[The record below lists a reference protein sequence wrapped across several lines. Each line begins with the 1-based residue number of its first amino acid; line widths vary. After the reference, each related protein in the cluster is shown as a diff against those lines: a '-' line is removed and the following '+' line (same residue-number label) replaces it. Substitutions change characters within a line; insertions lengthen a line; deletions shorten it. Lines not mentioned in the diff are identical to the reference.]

1 MSTVPAA
8 SDAMVGLTREHRFW
22 RWNVL
27 LSTYFGYSGFYLCR
41 KMYTIAKPVI
51 KEDLGFSW
59 TQIANIWAAFLIAYM
74 VGQFITSFLGRKRA
88 PKTLL
93 VGGLGLSM
101 IVNVAVGFSNNYC
114 TFVVF
119 MIFNGLLQ
127 STGWPS
133 SVAAVAHWV
142 RPQERGFIIGFLSTS
157 HMVGTLVVKLVGG
170 FLLVYVGWRWS
181 FCGATAVAAVFWAL
195 LLWRHHD
202 KPEDA
207 GLKPLVVPGQGGQ
220 TDIRQQESDHL
231 TPAEYF
237 RLACH
242 PVIITLGV
250 AYLCVKF
257 LRYALDSWI
266 PTFLVVQMHLSPDQA
281 SYYSMG
287 FDVCGVLPALV
298 TGWLLDRLFK
308 GNWALL
314 SLVAAVGM
322 IFGFVVALH
331 FDTSAAA
338 VAASFG
344 LIGFMIFGP
353 ETILNGAATVQVAG
367 EKHSLAVAG
376 LVNGIGSIGPILQEP
391 VIGGLMK
398 SNEMRG
404 MHNANL
410 LCLGLCI
417 LFFFLMIVASYRRH
431 QVRKRDILQAAAAA
445 TAPLEY
451 DTSKESP

>member
-1 MSTVPAA
+1 MSSGPAA
-8 SDAMVGLTREHRFW
+8 LDTKVGLPREYRFW

-27 LSTYFGYSGFYLCR
+27 LSTYFGYSGYYLCR
-41 KMYTIAKPVI
+41 KMYTIAKPMI

-59 TQIANIWAAFLIAYM
+59 TQIADIWAAFLIAYM
-74 VGQFITSFLGRKRA
+74 VGQFVTSFVGRKRA

-93 VGGLGLSM
+93 VVGLGLSM
-101 IVNVAVGFSNNYC
+101 IVNVAVGFSNSYY
-114 TFVVF
+114 TFLTF

-181 FCGATAVAAVFWAL
+181 FCGATIVAAVFWAL
-195 LLWRHHD
+195 LLWRLHD
-202 KPEDA
+202 KPEDV
-207 GLKPLVVPGQGGQ
+207 GLKPLVVPGQDGQ
-220 TDIRQQESDHL
+220 TDIRPQENDHL
-231 TPAEYF
+231 TLAEYF

-242 PVIITLGV
+242 PVILTLGV

-266 PTFLVVQMHLSPDQA
+266 PTFLVVQMHLSPDHA

-287 FDVCGVLPALV
+287 FDVCGVLPALA
-298 TGWLLDRLFK
+298 TGWALDRLFK

-322 IFGFVVALH
+322 IFGFIVALH
-331 FDTSAAA
+331 FDGSAVA

-367 EKHSLAVAG
+367 EKNSLAVAG
-376 LVNGIGSIGPILQEP
+376 LVNGIGSIGPILQERA
-391 VIGGLMK
+391 IGGLMK
-398 SNEMRG
+398 SDEARG
-404 MHNANL
+404 MHNTNL
-410 LCLGLCI
+410 MCLGLCI
-417 LFFFLMIVASYRRH
+417 LFFFLMVVASYRRH
-431 QVRKRDILQAAAAA
+431 RMFKRNVPQQAAAASF
-445 TAPLEY
+445 TPLEN
-451 DTSKESP
+451 DTSKE

>member
-8 SDAMVGLTREHRFW
+8 PDAMVGLTREHRFW

-27 LSTYFGYSGFYLCR
+27 LSTYFGYSGYYLCR
-41 KMYTIAKPVI
+41 KMYTIAKPMI

-59 TQIANIWAAFLIAYM
+59 TQIADIWAAFLIAYM
-74 VGQFITSFLGRKRA
+74 VGQFITSFLGRRWA

-93 VGGLGLSM
+93 VSGLGLSM
-101 IVNVAVGFSNNYC
+101 IVNVAVGFSNSYL
-114 TFVVF
+114 TFLTF
-119 MIFNGLLQ
+119 MVFNGFLQ
-127 STGWPS
+127 ATGWPS

-142 RPQERGFIIGFLSTS
+142 RPQERGFMIGFLSTS

-170 FLLVYVGWRWS
+170 FLLVFVGWRWS
-181 FCGATAVAAVFWAL
+181 FCGATIVASIFWAL

-202 KPEDA
+202 KPEDV
-207 GLKPLVVPGQGGQ
+207 GLTPLVAPGPDDR
-220 TDIRQQESDHL
+220 TDIRREGSGQL
-231 TPAEYF
+231 TLREYF
-237 RLACH
+237 RLAVH
-242 PVIITLGV
+242 PVILTLGV

-266 PTFLVVQMHLSPDQA
+266 PTFLVVQMHLSPDHA

-287 FDVCGVLPALV
+287 FDICGVLPALA

-322 IFGFVVALH
+322 IFGFLVALH
-331 FDTSAAA
+331 FDASAAA

-344 LIGFMIFGP
+344 LIGFMLFGP

-367 EKHSLAVAG
+367 EKDSLAVAG
-376 LVNGIGSIGPILQEP
+376 LVNGIGSIGPILQERA
-391 VIGGLMK
+391 IGGLMK
-398 SNEMRG
+398 SDETHG
-404 MHNANL
+404 MQNANL

-431 QVRKRDILQAAAAA
+431 VVRKRESLRLAGAVAA
-445 TAPLEY
+445 TN
-451 DTSKESP
+451 DTPKESK